1 MIVKPKLMMR
11 KRQAMV
17 LYGRQQMLLPP
28 MTMSAVTARV
38 VLRLVR
44 ILILQRRGV
53 HSWVGQVGLHVRQ
66 HLLVGESSWLFSTRR
81 ACMRVELQS
90 RVCRP

>member
-28 MTMSAVTARV
+28 MSAVTARV

-53 HSWVGQVGLHVRQ
+53 HSWVGQLGVHVRQ
-66 HLLVGESSWLFSTRR
+66 HMLAGESSRLFSIRR
-81 ACMRVELQS
+81 ACMRVELQG